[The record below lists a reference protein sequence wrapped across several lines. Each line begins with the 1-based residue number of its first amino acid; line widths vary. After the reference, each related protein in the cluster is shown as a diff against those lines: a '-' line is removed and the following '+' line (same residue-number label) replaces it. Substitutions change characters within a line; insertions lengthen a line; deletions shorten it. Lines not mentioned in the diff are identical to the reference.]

1 MNSSLDLPETSF
13 SYYSK
18 FLADLMMIFIPSVGY
33 FFQALKFKQTKSTK
47 GFAKFLC
54 LLLLIANILRVFFW
68 FGKKFALTLLYQAIV
83 VIISQIYLIHVYLQ
97 YQDDL
102 PQSKEKSLVESLTNW
117 NETINPI
124 KIWTWGNEIEYY
136 KFIVLFI
143 FTLSIICSL
152 VGVNNT
158 NFFEILG
165 TISVSCETFIELP
178 QIKENCITKNTKN
191 LSVAMVLMWFVG
203 DLFKTTYNIIYKS
216 PTQMVIGGLI
226 MNCEDIILSSQV
238 IIYGDNCFLNKIY
251 QKRPKYVNLDE
262 VNKNNNNDFNRIDFD
277 TETN

>member
-1 MNSSLDLPETSF
+1 MNSSFDLSEESSF

-33 FFQALKFKQTKSTK
+33 YFQAMKFKQTKSTK

-54 LLLLIANILRVFFW
+54 LLLLIANILRIFFW

-83 VIISQIYLIHVYLQ
+83 VIISQIYLIHVYFK
-97 YQDDL
+97 YQDEL
-102 PQSKEKSLVESLTNW
+102 PKSKEKSLAESLTNW
-117 NETINPI
+117 NETINPM
-124 KIWTWGNEIEYY
+124 KIWNWGDEIEYY
-136 KFIVLFI
+136 KFIILFI
-143 FTLSIICSL
+143 FTLSIICSM
-152 VGVNNT
+152 VGVDNT
-158 NFFEILG
+158 NFYEILG

-191 LSVAMVLMWFVG
+191 LSGAMVLMWFIG
-203 DLFKTTYNIIYKS
+203 DLFKTTYNFIYKS

-238 IIYGDNCFLNKIY
+238 IIYGDNNFFNK
-251 QKRPKYVNLDE
+251 KRPKYVNLDE
-262 VNKNNNNDFNRIDFD
+262 VKNNNDLNRIDFD

>member
-1 MNSSLDLPETSF
+1 MSSSFDLSETSSF

-33 FFQALKFKQTKSTK
+33 YFQAMKFKQTKSTK

-54 LLLLIANILRVFFW
+54 LLLLIANILRIFFW

-83 VIISQIYLIHVYLQ
+83 VIISQIYLIHVYFK
-97 YQDDL
+97 YQDEL
-102 PQSKEKSLVESLTNW
+102 PKSKEKSLAESLTNW
-117 NETINPI
+117 NETINPM
-124 KIWTWGNEIEYY
+124 KIWNWGDEIEYY
-136 KFIVLFI
+136 KFILLFI
-143 FTLSIICSL
+143 FTLSIICSM
-152 VGVNNT
+152 VGIDNT
-158 NFFEILG
+158 NFYEILG
-165 TISVSCETFIELP
+165 TIGVSCEAFIELP

-191 LSVAMVLMWFVG
+191 LSGAMVLMWFIG
-203 DLFKTTYNIIYKS
+203 DLFKTTYNFIYKS

-238 IIYGDNCFLNKIY
+238 IIYGDNNFFNK
-251 QKRPKYVNLDE
+251 KRPKYVNLDE
-262 VNKNNNNDFNRIDFD
+262 VKNNNDLNRIDFD

>member
-1 MNSSLDLPETSF
+1 MSSSFDLSETSSF

-33 FFQALKFKQTKSTK
+33 YFQAMKFKQTKSTK

-83 VIISQIYLIHVYLQ
+83 VIISQIYLIHVYFE

-102 PQSKEKSLVESLTNW
+102 PRSKAKTLSESLTNW
-117 NETINPI
+117 NETINPM
-124 KIWTWGNEIEYY
+124 KIWNWGDEIEYY
-136 KFIVLFI
+136 KFIILFI
-143 FTLSIICSL
+143 FTLSIICSM
-152 VGVNNT
+152 VGIDNT
-158 NFFEILG
+158 NFYEILG
-165 TISVSCETFIELP
+165 TIGVSCEAFIELP

-191 LSVAMVLMWFVG
+191 LSGAMVLMWFIG
-203 DLFKTTYNIIYKS
+203 DLFKTTYNFIYKS

-238 IIYGDNCFLNKIY
+238 IIYGDNNFFNK
-251 QKRPKYVNLDE
+251 KRPKYVNLDE
-262 VNKNNNNDFNRIDFD
+262 VKNNNDLNRIDFD

>member
-1 MNSSLDLPETSF
+1 MNSSFDLSEESSF

-33 FFQALKFKQTKSTK
+33 YFQAMKFKQTKSTK

-54 LLLLIANILRVFFW
+54 LLLLIANILRIFFW

-83 VIISQIYLIHVYLQ
+83 VIISQIYLIHVYFK
-97 YQDDL
+97 YQDEL
-102 PQSKEKSLVESLTNW
+102 PKSKEKSLAESLTNW
-117 NETINPI
+117 NETINPM
-124 KIWTWGNEIEYY
+124 KIWNWGDEIEYY
-136 KFIVLFI
+136 KFIILFI
-143 FTLSIICSL
+143 FTLSIICSM
-152 VGVNNT
+152 VGVDNT
-158 NFFEILG
+158 NFYEILG

-191 LSVAMVLMWFVG
+191 LSGAMVLMWFIG
-203 DLFKTTYNIIYKS
+203 DLFKTTYNFIYKS

-238 IIYGDNCFLNKIY
+238 IIYGDNIFFNK
-251 QKRPKYVNLDE
+251 KRPKYVNLDE
-262 VNKNNNNDFNRIDFD
+262 VKNNNDLNRIDFD

>member
-1 MNSSLDLPETSF
+1 MSSSFDLSEASSF

-33 FFQALKFKQTKSTK
+33 YFQAMKFKQTKSTK

-54 LLLLIANILRVFFW
+54 LLLLIANILRIFFW

-83 VIISQIYLIHVYLQ
+83 VIISQIYLIHVYFK
-97 YQDDL
+97 YQDEL
-102 PQSKEKSLVESLTNW
+102 PKSKEKSLAESLTNW
-117 NETINPI
+117 NETINPM
-124 KIWTWGNEIEYY
+124 KIWNWGDEIEYY
-136 KFIVLFI
+136 KFIILFI
-143 FTLSIICSL
+143 FTLSIICSM
-152 VGVNNT
+152 VGVDNT
-158 NFFEILG
+158 NFYEILG

-191 LSVAMVLMWFVG
+191 LSGAMVLMWFIG
-203 DLFKTTYNIIYKS
+203 DLFKTTYNFIYKS

-238 IIYGDNCFLNKIY
+238 IIYGDNIFFNK
-251 QKRPKYVNLDE
+251 KRPKYVNLDE
-262 VNKNNNNDFNRIDFD
+262 VKNNNDLNRIDFD

>member
-1 MNSSLDLPETSF
+1 MSSSFDLSETSSF

-33 FFQALKFKQTKSTK
+33 YFQAMKFKQTKSTK

-54 LLLLIANILRVFFW
+54 LLLLIANILRIFFW

-83 VIISQIYLIHVYLQ
+83 VIISQIYLIHVYFK
-97 YQDDL
+97 YQDEL
-102 PQSKEKSLVESLTNW
+102 PKSKEKSLAESLTNW
-117 NETINPI
+117 NETINPM
-124 KIWTWGNEIEYY
+124 KIWNWGDEIEYY
-136 KFIVLFI
+136 KFIILFI
-143 FTLSIICSL
+143 FTLSIICSM
-152 VGVNNT
+152 VGVDNT
-158 NFFEILG
+158 NFYEILG

-191 LSVAMVLMWFVG
+191 LSGAMVLMWFIG
-203 DLFKTTYNIIYKS
+203 DLFKTTYNFIYKS

-238 IIYGDNCFLNKIY
+238 IIYGDNIFFNK
-251 QKRPKYVNLDE
+251 KRPKYVNLDE
-262 VNKNNNNDFNRIDFD
+262 VKNNNDLNRIDFD

>member
-1 MNSSLDLPETSF
+1 MNPSLNFQETSSF

-18 FLADLMMIFIPSVGY
+18 FLADIMMIFIPSIGY
-33 FFQALKFKQTKSTK
+33 FFQAMKFKQTKSTK

-68 FGKKFALTLLYQAIV
+68 FGKKFDLTLLYQAIV
-83 VIISQIYLIHVYLQ
+83 VIISQLYLIHVYLE

-102 PQSKEKSLVESLTNW
+102 PKSKEKTLAESLTNW

-124 KIWTWGNEIEYY
+124 KIWNWGEEIEYY
-136 KFIVLFI
+136 KFILLFI
-143 FTLSIICSL
+143 FILSIICSM
-152 VGVNNT
+152 VGVQNT

-191 LSVAMVLMWFVG
+191 LSGAMVLMWFVG

-216 PTQMVIGGLI
+216 PTQMIIGGII

-238 IIYGDNCFLNKIY
+238 IIYGDNYFINKIY
-251 QKRPKYVNLDE
+251 KKRPKYVNLDE
-262 VNKNNNNDFNRIDFD
+262 VKNNTDFNRIDFD

>member
-1 MNSSLDLPETSF
+1 MSSSFDLSETSSF

-33 FFQALKFKQTKSTK
+33 YFQAMKFKQTKSTK

-54 LLLLIANILRVFFW
+54 LLLLIANILRIFFW

-83 VIISQIYLIHVYLQ
+83 VIISQIYLIHVYFK
-97 YQDDL
+97 YQDEL
-102 PQSKEKSLVESLTNW
+102 PKSKEKSLAESLTNW
-117 NETINPI
+117 NETINPM
-124 KIWTWGNEIEYY
+124 KIWNWGDEIEYY
-136 KFIVLFI
+136 KFIILFI
-143 FTLSIICSL
+143 FTLSIICSM
-152 VGVNNT
+152 VGVDNT
-158 NFFEILG
+158 NFYEILG

-191 LSVAMVLMWFVG
+191 LSGAMVLMWFVG

-216 PTQMVIGGLI
+216 PIQMVIGGII

-238 IIYGDNCFLNKIY
+238 IIYGDNIFFNK
-251 QKRPKYVNLDE
+251 KRPKYVNLDE
-262 VNKNNNNDFNRIDFD
+262 VKNNNDLNRIDFD